1 LKDIHCAEKMTF
13 RTLPKIAKAA
23 EMPELTQAFMTHRE
37 KTERQIERLE
47 QVFEMI
53 GKRPQSKPCEAING
67 IVAEGEETIEDF
79 GESAAIDTGLVA
91 AGQAV
96 EHYEMARYG
105 ALIAWAG
112 QLNLPKAAAL
122 LSERL
127 QEEMKAE
134 KLLTQ
139 IGASKADRM
148 AATKMAA

>member
-1 LKDIHCAEKMTF
+1 VITQIGWCGVPAVVSSKISSVETLIVALPTRFFYKDTGITESIGRYVLVKMTDDAGNIGWGEAPALKDW
-13 RTLPKIAKAA
+13 
-23 EMPELTQAFMTHRE
+23 
-37 KTERQIERLE
+37 
-47 QVFEMI
+47 
-53 GKRPQSKPCEAING
+53 G
-67 IVAEGEETIEDF
+67 GEFGRYF

-112 QLNLPKAAAL
+112 QLNMPKAAGL
-122 LSERL
+122 LNESL

-139 IGASKADRM
+139 IGASKADKM